1 MNIIMEA
8 NLLIWMFIPWKLIYE
23 LRISGGHSFESTS
36 WQSIQSTE
44 SCRSV
49 QPSSRACNIVNERK
63 SCCDVLSKSGN
74 CFIFYWINL
83 KKYFRLPYVFAFIKT
98 FIENTTFTL
107 NQWLAETFFS
117 QDRYS
122 SLRRH
127 SMDRK
132 VAAFSRIWGLIF
144 WKKPKVRTL

>member
-63 SCCDVLSKSGN
+63 SCCDVLWKSGN
-74 CFIFYWINL
+74 CFIFHWINL
-83 KKYFRLPYVFAFIKT
+83 KKYFRLPYFCVNKT
-98 FIENTTFTL
+98 FIENLTFTVK
-107 NQWLAETFFS
+107 QSLAEAIFS
-117 QDRYS
+117 QDRH
-122 SLRRH
+122 LLFRRH
-127 SMDRK
+127 SMDRE
-132 VAAFSRIWGLIF
+132 VDAFSRI
-144 WKKPKVRTL
+144 

>member
-63 SCCDVLSKSGN
+63 SCCDVLWKSGN

-83 KKYFRLPYVFAFIKT
+83 KKYFRLPYFCVNKT
-98 FIENTTFTL
+98 FIENLTFTVK
-107 NQWLAETFFS
+107 QSLAEAIFS
-117 QDRYS
+117 QDRH
-122 SLRRH
+122 LLFRRH
-127 SMDRK
+127 SMDRE
-132 VAAFSRIWGLIF
+132 VDAFSRI
-144 WKKPKVRTL
+144 